1 MERLGRNLITWK
13 VDRTDA
19 VIFFFFFLVEL
30 AHFITAILK
39 QNIKI
44 LSSLSFVTKLFVCS
58 QSVVVMVHVL
68 YKHSKAW

>member
-19 VIFFFFFLVEL
+19 VKFIYFFVVVEL

-39 QNIKI
+39 LNIKI
-44 LSSLSFVTKLFVCS
+44 LSSLFVTKLFVCS
-58 QSVVVMVHVL
+58 ESVVVMVHVL